1 MLNWIIHSI
10 RIVTVGVLDV
20 LQVKIMFNSLLTG
33 PSQKFLILLQWSL
46 SLVKTLGGTTVL
58 VIALLPVLQVFGFLS
73 VFLWAVNIFWVV
85 IDTSFYIR
93 WKANRSGMMSNAY

>member
-10 RIVTVGVLDV
+10 QIVTVGVFDV

-46 SLVKTLGGTTVL
+46 SLVKTLGGPSNLQPAITVAYDNICSVEKMRITRKALPLPLPYKKLWMCFIFQTTSVQL
-58 VIALLPVLQVFGFLS
+58 V
-73 VFLWAVNIFWVV
+73 
-85 IDTSFYIR
+85 
-93 WKANRSGMMSNAY
+93 